1 MSVATTTVLMLLL
14 LTKKLVSVRVLIS
27 ILVLLKA
34 VSVRPFLLVNMP
46 AIIWGEV
53 LNDVSGV
60 WSDGHISLRTQALV
74 RQWKMEVINT
84 I

>member
-1 MSVATTTVLMLLL
+1 
-14 LTKKLVSVRVLIS
+14 
-27 ILVLLKA
+27 
-34 VSVRPFLLVNMP
+34 MP

-53 LNDVSGV
+53 LNDVRGV
-60 WSDGHISLRTQALV
+60 WSDGRISLRTQALV